1 MTLHVVWHQ
10 REWEIWP
17 DLQWHYTKTQ
27 QPRKS
32 LSVTIDNKLSFDE
45 DIINSCKT
53 ANKELNALNRANHYM
68 KQNQK

>member
-1 MTLHVVWHQ
+1 M
-10 REWEIWP
+10 R
-17 DLQWHYTKTQ
+17 HYTKTQ